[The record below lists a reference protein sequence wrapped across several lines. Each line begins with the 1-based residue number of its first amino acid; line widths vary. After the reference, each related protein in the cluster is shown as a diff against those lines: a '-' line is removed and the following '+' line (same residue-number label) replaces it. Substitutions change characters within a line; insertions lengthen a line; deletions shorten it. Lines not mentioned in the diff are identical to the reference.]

1 MINQFDPLAKI
12 KWMQISEI
20 VGEDKMNQIDIC
32 GIPLQEMTERELT
45 LVLELVRLIQ
55 ARRGKK
61 DFEFDQS
68 LIEKISQLVGKEFL
82 YHIRIV
88 TVRIDRMSKEE
99 LEVLYKLLQFVRV
112 RIKRY
117 RIRDDFFFYLSDTQ
131 RITFRFD
138 YRPTIVQSVQ
148 QLSSSKFN
156 RTKKEWSIHLSDWTS
171 LQDIFQSTDLKIDE
185 IYRQWE
191 SDNKE
196 NRLLITTKG
205 CFLTGESLPLGR
217 LHMATSFPDPNEKH
231 LRETYG
237 PEWDGRI
244 ALFEKGSGFFP
255 LGLLDKVLKEL
266 RMEGTTFKMI
276 DERVRP
282 EKTHDFEMNVSLR
295 DYQEVTMKKAIENE
309 GGILQLAT
317 GAGKTKTASAL
328 VSYFGMN
335 TIFFV
340 HTKFL
345 LGQAKEALEEVL
357 GTKIGQVGDGV
368 VDIQPVTVAM
378 IQTTIKALGG
388 DYEPSLDEK
397 DGEVYVENMN
407 LKNKESQIVEML
419 DKSDVLFFDECQ
431 FVAAESFYTIA
442 NYCPAYYKFGLSAT
456 PYRSDKKDMMIEA
469 ALGKVIHRI
478 SASYLIDRG
487 FLTKPRIHYFKIPTR
502 YPYGD
507 DRTYMEIYRCDIVE
521 NVLRNERIV
530 QSAISLNKKN
540 KSVLILVQQVLH
552 GTLLK
557 KLFAAKGVDV
567 EFVFGDDNLEKREQE
582 VYRLRTKQS
591 LILIATTIADEGLDV
606 PSLDSVILA
615 GGGKSPSKGMQR
627 VGRALRLFGEREQL
641 SDITQSAMEISTKG
655 QNVLILVDHEEM
667 KDKLMDTFSRLR
679 EEGHSCKAF
688 TFEGEGLRPATRQVS
703 MDMTVSASSLEETKQ
718 WFETSSNV
726 ILIARTSSF
735 TADDVNKMKRLSS
748 VLIVGGEQIEI
759 EDIVVDRVFPTFG
772 VVSESEEV
780 SIVESVRNLLS
791 DKTVRDIQKGHPLLF
806 LTESKKIGTALSAII
821 AEIQES
827 EKKKPYLTGTPAI
840 KRSQKLFQ
848 QVAEKK
854 EQIVIVNP
862 KYLDSETPFDAFKAI
877 HVQHTD
883 MRMPKSVKKI
893 TQLDVR
899 LFADKKEAYVIDFMD
914 ESKYL
919 EEHSRERRRMFE
931 TEPSF
936 EISG

>member
-1 MINQFDPLAKI
+1 MLNQFDPLAKV
-12 KWMQISEI
+12 KLAQISEI
-20 VGEDKMNQIDIC
+20 VGEEKMNQIDIC

-45 LVLELVRLIQ
+45 LVLELVRLIR

-68 LIEKISQLVGKEFL
+68 LIEKISQLIGKEFL

-99 LEVLYKLLQFVRV
+99 LEILYRLLQFIRVRV
-112 RIKRY
+112 KRY
-117 RIRDDFFFYLSDTQ
+117 RIRDDFYTYVADTQ
-131 RITFRFD
+131 RILFRFD
-138 YRPTIVQSVQ
+138 YRPTMVQSVQ
-148 QLSSSKFN
+148 RLSSSKFN
-156 RTKKEWSIHLSDWTS
+156 HANKEWSIHLSDWPL
-171 LQDIFQSTDLKIDE
+171 LQDIFQSTDLKVDE
-185 IYRQWE
+185 TYRQWE

-196 NRLLITTKG
+196 NRLLITAKG
-205 CFLTGESLPLGR
+205 CFLTGQDIPVQSI
-217 LHMATSFPDPNEKH
+217 HMATAFPDPNEKH

-255 LGLLDKVLKEL
+255 IGLLDKVLKEL
-266 RMEGTTFKMI
+266 RMAGTTFKMI

-282 EKTHDFEMNVSLR
+282 EKSHTFEMNVSLR

-328 VSYFGMN
+328 VSHFGMN

-357 GTKIGQVGDGV
+357 GTKVGQVGDGV

-388 DYEPSLDEK
+388 NYEPSLDEK

-419 DKSDVLFFDECQ
+419 NKSEVLFFDECQ

-442 NYCPAYYKFGLSAT
+442 NYCPAFYKFGLSAT

-469 ALGKVIHRI
+469 ALGKIIHRI
-478 SASYLIDRG
+478 SASYLIERG
-487 FLTKPRIHYFKIPTR
+487 FLTKPRIHYFKIPNR
-502 YPYGD
+502 HPHGD
-507 DRTYMEIYRCDIVE
+507 ARAYNQVYREDIVE

-530 QSAISLNKKN
+530 QSAISLSKKN

-557 KLFAAKGVDV
+557 KLFADKGLDV

-582 VYRLRTKQS
+582 VYRLRTKQN

-606 PSLDSVILA
+606 PSLDAVILG

-641 SDITQSAMEISTKG
+641 FDITQSAMEVAAKG
-655 QNVLILVDHEEM
+655 QNALILVDDETM
-667 KDKLMDTFSRLR
+667 KEKLMDAFSQMR
-679 EEGHSCKAF
+679 EAGMDCKAF
-688 TFEGEGLRPATRQVS
+688 TFEHEMLRPATRQVS
-703 MDMTVSASSLEETKQ
+703 IDMTHAVTSMEETREWFASSRG
-718 WFETSSNV
+718 V
-726 ILIARTSSF
+726 ILIMSTSNFS
-735 TADDVNKMKRLSS
+735 AEDVNRMERISS
-748 VLIVGGEQIEI
+748 VLIVGGDNIAV
-759 EDIVVDRVFPTFG
+759 EDIVIDRTLPSFG
-772 VVSESEEV
+772 VVSEAEDV
-780 SIVESVRNLLS
+780 SLVAAVRNLLS
-791 DKTVRDIQKGHPLLF
+791 DKTIRDIQNGVPLLF
-806 LTESKKIGTALSAII
+806 LTESKKIGTTLSSII
-821 AEIQES
+821 AEIQET

-840 KRSQKLFQ
+840 KRSQKLFR
-848 QVAEKK
+848 QVLEKK
-854 EQIVIVNP
+854 EHIVIVNP
-862 KYLDSETPFDAFKAI
+862 KYLDADTPFDAFEAV

-883 MRMPKSVKKI
+883 MRMPKSVKAI
-893 TQLDVR
+893 TQRDVR
-899 LFADKKEAYVIDFMD
+899 LFADKKEAYVIDFLD
-914 ESKYL
+914 ESRYL
-919 EEHSRERRRMFE
+919 EDHSRERRRMFE